1 MAHNIS
7 VVETDSLGQC
17 WLRVSGLILDEGQP
31 GRYDGAATRELTH
44 LSLVVEHPDSKDPV
58 IGRHGDPV
66 WLAWMH
72 ENFFIQKEVAELGR
86 ADSYAVR
93 LFNYAHQGR
102 DQIQWVVDRLRD
114 NPESRSA
121 AITTFAP
128 LTDTSYIPCVSLL
141 DFWIPGGQVE
151 LVVYAHS
158 LDFGKKAYGNL
169 VELALL
175 QAHVAEQLG
184 RPVGRLII
192 HVKSAHIYEPEWEL
206 MQGICQAEGITPGMA
221 YR

>member
-1 MAHNIS
+1 MASLTYLI
-7 VVETDSLGQC
+7 EADALGQC
-17 WLRVSGLILDEGQP
+17 WLRVSGLILDQGQP
-31 GRYDGAATRELTH
+31 SRYDGAATRELAH
-44 LSLVVEHPDSKDPV
+44 LSLMVEHPDPQDLL
-58 IGRHGDPV
+58 IGRYGDPA

-72 ENFFIQKEVAELGR
+72 ENFFVQKEVAELGQ

-93 LFNYAHQGR
+93 LFNYARQGR
-102 DQIQWVVDRLRD
+102 DQIQWVVDRLRG
-114 NPESRSA
+114 NPESCSA
-121 AITTFAP
+121 PITTFAP
-128 LTDTSYIPCVSLL
+128 LTDTSYIPCISLL
-141 DFWIPGGQVE
+141 DFWIPDGQVE

-175 QAHVAEQLG
+175 QTHVAEQLG

-192 HVKSAHIYEPEWEL
+192 HVKSAHIYEPEWEM
-206 MQGICQAEGITPGMA
+206 MQGICQAEAIIPETA